1 MTSIFDLAIFLGG
14 DGVIFQVFF
23 GMAWTGQ
30 RDAAFYVGQKVGSLP
45 GFIWNA
51 KDMTLSYEG
60 ETYGYTSFGIP
71 QGTCFL
77 IKKEDIQKKLMAA
90 ALDASPDIIQLYT
103 KSGGISFFNQTS
115 RRFLEFPLKTVWKD
129 RLSLMF
135 FPWIRI
141 TVLSLQLLK
150 AKIPSITATTPT
162 SQRLER
168 SS

>member
-77 IKKEDIQKKLMAA
+77 IKKEDIQKSSWLLLSMPHRILSSSTPKAA
-90 ALDASPDIIQLYT
+90 ASPFSIKRAAASW
-103 KSGGISFFNQTS
+103 
-115 RRFLEFPLKTVWKD
+115 EFP
-129 RLSLMF
+129 
-135 FPWIRI
+135 
-141 TVLSLQLLK
+141 
-150 AKIPSITATTPT
+150 
-162 SQRLER
+162 
-168 SS
+168 

>member
-60 ETYGYTSFGIP
+60 ETYGYTSV
-71 QGTCFL
+71 
-77 IKKEDIQKKLMAA
+77 
-90 ALDASPDIIQLYT
+90 SYT
-103 KSGGISFFNQTS
+103 HLTLPTTS
-115 RRFLEFPLKTVWKD
+115 RV
-129 RLSLMF
+129 
-135 FPWIRI
+135 
-141 TVLSLQLLK
+141 
-150 AKIPSITATTPT
+150 
-162 SQRLER
+162 
-168 SS
+168 

>member
-1 MTSIFDLAIFLGG
+1 MLFSGI
-14 DGVIFQVFF
+14 F

-77 IKKEDIQKKLMAA
+77 IKKEDIQKSSWLLLSMPHRILSSSTPKAA
-90 ALDASPDIIQLYT
+90 ASPFQ
-103 KSGGISFFNQTS
+103 SN
-115 RRFLEFPLKTVWKD
+115 EPPLPGN
-129 RLSLMF
+129 S
-135 FPWIRI
+135 P
-141 TVLSLQLLK
+141 
-150 AKIPSITATTPT
+150 
-162 SQRLER
+162 
-168 SS
+168 